1 MSFEER
7 GKKEHCECTLRQRIT
22 KNSYIQVDRG
32 FYHSNYCLR
41 SLYCGKLQKSLTMA
55 FVLQWVTSSVK
66 IVWKFSQMQLPCL
79 ERWNGVLLC
88 KKEQCL
94 ICSYQLLGQLSRK
107 PTLLFECFEKALRGN
122 EIFFMDDPPYLLINN
137 SRMRNSLWEDCQ
149 SQRIHTFYIEVE
161 GLHVLEKSH
170 HVLEKP
176 HHVNVNRKFARQ
188 ERDWLI

>member
-122 EIFFMDDPPYLLINN
+122 EIFFMDDPPLPSYKQFKNEKF
-137 SRMRNSLWEDCQ
+137 SLRRLSVPAYPHFLYRGGRTACSWKVTSCPWKATSCQ
-149 SQRIHTFYIEVE
+149 CKQKIC
-161 GLHVLEKSH
+161 
-170 HVLEKP
+170 
-176 HHVNVNRKFARQ
+176 
-188 ERDWLI
+188 